1 MFAITQAPGTMLA
14 YGTVDG
20 AGKMVGIE
28 ASTACQHKFTEVQVA
43 WIGHRF
49 MVFARGKLLVDADVK
64 APRGKA
70 PLALS
75 ANNASAHFRDV
86 EIRSPDASDIERI
99 KSGRPVM

>member
-14 YGTVDG
+14 YGTVEG
-20 AGKMVGIE
+20 AGKMVGMG
-28 ASTACQHKFTEVQVA
+28 ASTACQRKFTEVQMA

-86 EIRSPDASDIERI
+86 EIRSPDASDLARL
-99 KSGRPVM
+99 KSGKPVM